1 MRKIKLFPV
10 LITAAVIAL
19 GSITV
24 PTIGFAEVNIQINGY
39 LPAPSGVRVYES
51 IWKKTVDIIMIIAVT
66 DRSIRITETMVTT
79 MATTMATIMV
89 TADSTITT
97 D

>member
-24 PTIGFAEVNIQINGY
+24 PTIGLAEVNIQINGY
-39 LPAPSGVRVYES
+39 LPAPRGVRVYEGGGRPYY
-51 IWKKTVDIIMIIAVT
+51 IHRHRRVYLER
-66 DRSIRITETMVTT
+66 DRRHHNDNRGHGQEYK
-79 MATTMATIMV
+79 
-89 TADSTITT
+89 DHG
-97 D
+97 DNGHGNDRGR